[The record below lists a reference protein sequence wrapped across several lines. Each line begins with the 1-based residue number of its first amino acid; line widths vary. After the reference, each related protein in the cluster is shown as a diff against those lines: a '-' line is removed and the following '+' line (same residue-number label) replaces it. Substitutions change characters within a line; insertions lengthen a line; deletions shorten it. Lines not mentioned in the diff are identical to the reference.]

1 MATVFGKQIGQGCY
15 PMNRTCFMEFFLAT
29 FGHLGR
35 VRFTVQN
42 YCGREK
48 CQAPPWAFGWR
59 AWRKPS
65 TNFLVPPKLGY
76 SVRTLRPHTCLI
88 LPCVR
93 SDNLHVKR
101 YSRPRSSKELH
112 KREKYQIYQFLNTG
126 NYAEK
131 KNDYRARSESGH
143 RPLSQLPQERKRQGH
158 ETAVLRQGLPVG
170 TLLYVAWNYEE
181 QKDSHN
187 WI

>member
-1 MATVFGKQIGQGCY
+1 MV
-15 PMNRTCFMEFFLAT
+15 FFLAT

-48 CQAPPWAFGWR
+48 CQVPPWAFGWR

-88 LPCVR
+88 LPCIR
-93 SDNLHVKR
+93 SGYLHVKR
-101 YSRPRSSKELH
+101 SSRPRSSMELLVLTSKEKEEWYGNLWWLCAFGCSDYLKH
-112 KREKYQIYQFLNTG
+112 GWHPLPYLFALVPHPIGQALAQGRAVMMKGGAVRPQIYRASLFYGKTQGEEGNALNPG
-126 NYAEK
+126 IEMP
-131 KNDYRARSESGH
+131 G
-143 RPLSQLPQERKRQGH
+143 
-158 ETAVLRQGLPVG
+158 
-170 TLLYVAWNYEE
+170 
-181 QKDSHN
+181 
-187 WI
+187 